1 MKQRVPVVKYL
12 FITKYINN
20 IQGAAVKPDNYSGT
34 SECDLSGRELRL
46 HLALPDNWN
55 LVNMECEHSV
65 FVVHH
70 ITKITIVL

>member
-34 SECDLSGRELRL
+34 SDCDLSGREFKTT
-46 HLALPDNWN
+46 P
-55 LVNMECEHSV
+55 S
-65 FVVHH
+65 
-70 ITKITIVL
+70 TS